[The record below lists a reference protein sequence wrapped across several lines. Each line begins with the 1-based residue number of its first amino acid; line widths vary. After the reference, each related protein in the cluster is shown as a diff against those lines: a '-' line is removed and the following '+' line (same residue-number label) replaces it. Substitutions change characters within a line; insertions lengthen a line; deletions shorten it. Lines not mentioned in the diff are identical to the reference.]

1 MRARVLKVESGI
13 VHLGVYYQGQW
24 LRVWARTTIPL
35 AIGQW
40 IHGELV
46 FPGEGET
53 LYFRIDEGQALEVES
68 SRDAHPLRPG
78 LDLEA

>member
-35 AIGQW
+35 EIGQW

-53 LYFRIDEGQALEVES
+53 LYFRIDEHQQPQP
-68 SRDAHPLRPG
+68 DASAGPTAPNSG
-78 LDLEA
+78 LDVQA